1 MEEVRPCGMMN
12 HTSKLLTWLKG
23 CIVVA
28 IYEYDKNINVEF
40 IGPSSWRSI
49 LGLQGYRIQ
58 RAEQKK
64 RDIEYANKA
73 YGLNLTQDQDDEAD
87 AIGILSAR
95 LRGLQPETKPAKL
108 GPIGSDESAF

>member
-1 MEEVRPCGMMN
+1 M
-12 HTSKLLTWLKG
+12 
-23 CIVVA
+23 
-28 IYEYDKNINVEF
+28 
-40 IGPSSWRSI
+40 
-49 LGLQGYRIQ
+49 QGYRIQ

-64 RDIEYANKA
+64 RDIEYANKT

-95 LRGLQPETKPAKL
+95 LRGLQLETKPAKL